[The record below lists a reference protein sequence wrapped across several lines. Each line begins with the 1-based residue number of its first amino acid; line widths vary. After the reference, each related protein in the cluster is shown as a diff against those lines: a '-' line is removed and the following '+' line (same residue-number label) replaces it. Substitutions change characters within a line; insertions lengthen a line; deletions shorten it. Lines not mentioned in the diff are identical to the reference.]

1 MSKFAKILSAV
12 TALAVVA
19 VAGIT
24 TVNVSAN
31 AEETAVQY
39 SVKEYAPDQYDTI
52 NYYGGAGDINP
63 EDGDGI
69 TTFAHIGL
77 VTPLEGANI
86 NFDTSF
92 TLLSK
97 KAVEEGGTGVDGWV
111 TYSFAK
117 TPADISSDGTIPS
130 YASGAD
136 GVFLHVT
143 NYSGTTAP
151 NCVEVQLVQRLN
163 GATET
168 LGVTF
173 VDNIVNE
180 RMNFSLAKGEDG
192 SYTLTLKKLGTEDVL
207 YSAANLPLNTE
218 AFVNEN
224 GQTYF
229 STAIYEGEG
238 CDGNHWEHRGISIYS
253 VDAYNVDIAAENVVL
268 SQTEYTYEDSA
279 CTPDVSV
286 TLDGAELVNGVDYAV
301 EYLNNEAVGTA
312 TAKVV
317 FYGELGGNVIEKQF
331 EIKAAPVV
339 DEPTTSEDQGADS
352 SSAPS
357 DVATSSDAPASSN
370 NDVKEKDGGCGS
382 VVAFGSIAA
391 MLALGGVALFA
402 RKRK

>member
-1 MSKFAKILSAV
+1 MNKLTKLLSAV
-12 TALAVVA
+12 TAFAVVA
-19 VAGIT
+19 AAGVTAKANVVAD
-24 TVNVSAN
+24 
-31 AEETAVQY
+31 AEEATATY
-39 SVKEYAPDQYDTI
+39 SVKEYTPDQYDTV

-77 VTPLEGANI
+77 VTPLEGADI

-163 GATET
+163 GETTT
-168 LGVTF
+168 LGVVF

-180 RMNFSLAKGEDG
+180 RMNFSLAQGESG
-192 SYTLTLKKLGTEDVL
+192 AYTLTLTKLSDGQVL
-207 YSAANLPLNTE
+207 YSAENLPLNTA

-238 CDGNHWEHRGISIYS
+238 CDGNHWEHRGLSIYS
-253 VDAYNVDIAAENVVL
+253 VDAYNVDIAADDVVL
-268 SQTEYTYEDSA
+268 SQTEYTYAESA
-279 CTPDVSV
+279 CSPDVTV
-286 TLDGAELVNGVDYAV
+286 TVGGATLVNGVDYAV
-301 EYLNNEAVGTA
+301 EYSDNDAVGTA
-312 TAKVV
+312 TAKVI
-317 FYGELGGNVIEKQF
+317 FYGALGGNVVEKQF
-331 EIKAAPVV
+331 VINAPVS
-339 DEPTTSEDQGADS
+339 DTTSDTASDETSEATSDTKDSDS
-352 SSAPS
+352 S
-357 DVATSSDAPASSN
+357 
-370 NDVKEKDGGCGS
+370 KDEDNG
-382 VVAFGSIAA
+382 AFGCSS
-391 MLALGGVALFA
+391 MVTMGSMVTVLALGGVALLA
-402 RKRK
+402 KKRK